1 MTSGLAEAYVAQGL
15 EFVKRMMGVH
25 HLTLGQVCTPQ
36 CCDGISSSTSRATAA
51 SLHAR
56 GGCVGVCGADTK
68 PQYSVS
74 AIGCVAV
81 SPTGSEPWD
90 HALHFHACVSSLA
103 QMVLT
108 GHSLGAHV
116 AAEVCRL
123 VNHEATVGCA
133 PEGAA
138 ASASAGVNDA
148 CTVALGVHACECVR
162 VACVLCSCA

>member
-1 MTSGLAEAYVAQGL
+1 M
-15 EFVKRMMGVH
+15 
-25 HLTLGQVCTPQ
+25 
-36 CCDGISSSTSRATAA
+36 
-51 SLHAR
+51 
-56 GGCVGVCGADTK
+56 GVCGADTK

-138 ASASAGVNDA
+138 ASASAGALLPLVVNDA
-148 CTVALGVHACECVR
+148 CTAALGVHAC
-162 VACVLCSCA
+162 ACL